1 MTSFFLVLTY
11 YLLLSIVQLLFIS
24 LVCNTDSSTQ
34 NTNIQPDDKCLAIQ
48 MAIPLQLSSV
58 HSLTP
63 DEIKATFQ
71 PKFDE
76 ALEDGSFVALLPPE
90 VQNDIL
96 GVSPSLPGNDRQST
110 SGRSSAY
117 SCCCSC
123 STISSYFAIN
133 TCQSKGT

>member
-1 MTSFFLVLTY
+1 
-11 YLLLSIVQLLFIS
+11 
-24 LVCNTDSSTQ
+24 
-34 NTNIQPDDKCLAIQ
+34 

-96 GVSPSLPGNDRQST
+96 GVYRVMTGSPPRAEAAPTPVVAPAPQ
-110 SGRSSAY
+110 
-117 SCCCSC
+117 
-123 STISSYFAIN
+123 
-133 TCQSKGT
+133 